1 MADIKKNII
10 IISAH
15 FHCERIYKKTYDYL
29 QPMIGLHIASQI
41 DQGKYD
47 ITIYNELSAGRFD
60 VSSKQHYSLVFLS
73 GLQKDFDRMRQLSY
87 FFRKKGSVVIAGGSI
102 CTLYPDFAMKFFDV
116 VCSGGVESV
125 SQIMKDYEK
134 GELKDHYDS
143 PQHEINEA
151 RLDHSLLKKCRI
163 STYAH
168 LIEASRGCN
177 YTCGFCTMPAEKARH
192 APYSYD
198 RITDDIKN
206 SLKNPP
212 FFSLKNIY
220 PMLFFIDNHFSL
232 NRKTASELCRFIKE
246 EKKVKWW
253 GALISQN
260 DLADREF
267 ISLMSSSKCRS
278 IFTGLESID
287 EIFLSANRK
296 NQNLSNVSDILEHVD
311 LAQKDGT
318 IISFG
323 YLFDPRISNVD
334 EMKNQFRKIMKS
346 EILLFPCFFSFVS
359 PLLGTRVFMESIDK
373 KELLPNLRLRDLDG
387 CTLAY
392 RNVKNSHDEISS
404 FARIIFEDVTEMAG
418 RWYMMK
424 KTLKYIWRYRIRDL
438 TVMYTV
444 YRHNLR
450 PFTMYKTSGDYQGRT
465 YIGGTD
471 KLDPHYYDYPED
483 ITESDYK
490 KYFAPVMVTD
500 ENGEP
505 ADWLKNYI
513 NSGQGVKKEERIYVS
528 ELSSS

>member
-1 MADIKKNII
+1 MIIKKNIL

-15 FHCERIYKKTYDYL
+15 LHCERIYRKTYDYL

-41 DQGKYD
+41 DRQEYN
-47 ITIYNELSAGRFD
+47 ITLYNELSAGKFN
-60 VSSKQHYSLVFLS
+60 VSAKEHYDLVFLS

-102 CTLYPDFAMKFFDV
+102 CTLYPDFAMNFFDV

-125 SQIMKDYEK
+125 SRIMADYKK
-134 GELKDHYDS
+134 GKLKKHYHS
-143 PQHEINEA
+143 IQHEINEA
-151 RLDHSLLKKCRI
+151 RLDHSLLKRCGI

-192 APYSYD
+192 APYSYE
-198 RITDDIKN
+198 RITADIKN
-206 SLKNPP
+206 SLDNTS
-212 FFSLKNIY
+212 FFSLKKFY
-220 PMLFFIDNHFSL
+220 PMVFFIDNHFSL
-232 NRKTASELCRFIKE
+232 NRKTATELCHFIKK
-246 EKKVKWW
+246 EKKIKWW

-287 EIFLSANRK
+287 EIFLSSNSK
-296 NQNLSNVSDILEHVD
+296 KQNLSNVSDILHHVD
-311 LAQKDGT
+311 LAQKDGA

-323 YLFDPRISNVD
+323 YLFDPRISTVE
-334 EMKNQFRKIMKS
+334 EMKEQFMKITES
-346 EILLFPCFFSFVS
+346 DILLFPCFFSFVS
-359 PLLGTRVFMESIDK
+359 PLLGTKVFLESIK
-373 KELLPNLRLRDLDG
+373 KSELLPNLRLRDLDG

-392 RNVKNSHDEISS
+392 RNIKNTFDELTS
-404 FARIIFEDVTEMAG
+404 FARVIFEDVTEMVS
-418 RWYMMK
+418 RWYMLK
-424 KTLKYIWRYRIRDL
+424 KTFRYIWKYKIRYL

-450 PFTMYKTSGDYQGRT
+450 PFTMYKTSGDYKGRS

-471 KLDPHYYDYPED
+471 ILDPHYYDYPHD
-483 ITESDYK
+483 ITESDYNR
-490 KYFAPVMVTD
+490 YFAPVMVTD
-500 ENGEP
+500 QNGGP
-505 ADWLKNYI
+505 AEWLKKY
-513 NSGQGVKKEERIYVS
+513 
-528 ELSSS
+528 L